1 MSSKQSRFL
10 ADAEKRAFDP
20 VHRQTLHYNISKYNA
35 AVVNGKKQYI
45 NLELAKQRAARQ
57 KEQCINN
64 LEHYLVDFE
73 SHFMANG
80 GKVIWASNAKEAV
93 TEILKILNARYVRN
107 VVKSKSMITEELELN
122 EALRGNG
129 INVLETDLGE
139 YIVQLDD
146 DKPYHIITPVMHKSK
161 KDIALIF
168 EKKFGLDPE
177 SSAED
182 ITAFVRGLLREK
194 FQQADA
200 GITGANFL
208 IADTGSVVLT
218 ENEGN
223 GVMSVSWPDIHIV
236 IAGIEKV
243 IPSINDL
250 DIYLPLLATMGTGQ
264 KITVYNSVI
273 SGPRRQGETDGPQE
287 MYVVLLDNGRTNLLA
302 RHEQRGALRCI
313 KCGACLNV
321 CPVYKNIGGHA
332 YGTVYSGPIGS
343 IITPHLKGMEYKH
356 LSFASTL
363 CGKCTEECPV
373 KIPIHKILLLNR
385 RDAVREG
392 YTEKTERMVMKGY
405 RRIMTN
411 RGLLNVFTPGMKNFG
426 MHYFFRK
433 SWGNRRALPRFTG
446 ASFNQGKRL
455 KAKVKKAKG

>member
-1 MSSKQSRFL
+1 MTDNTIATRFL
-10 ADAEKRAFDP
+10 ANAEKKAFDP
-20 VHRQTLHYNISKYNA
+20 VHRQTLRFNIGRYNA
-35 AVVNGKKQYI
+35 AVLRGKGQYSD
-45 NLELAKQRAARQ
+45 LELARKQAARQ

-64 LEHYLVDFE
+64 LDQYLIEFE
-73 SHFMANG
+73 SKFAARG
-80 GKVIWASNAKEAV
+80 GRVIWASDAEEAV
-93 TEILKILNARYVRN
+93 QEILKILNARGVRN

-122 EALRGNG
+122 DALQASG

-139 YIVQLDD
+139 YIVQLDN

-161 KDIALIF
+161 KDIAALF
-168 EKKFGLDPE
+168 HQKFGLDPE
-177 SSAED
+177 SSAEE

-194 FQQADA
+194 FMQADA

-208 IADTGSVVLT
+208 VADTGSVVLT

-223 GVMSVSWPDIHIV
+223 GVMSMSWPSVHIA

-243 IPSINDL
+243 IPSMKDL
-250 DIYLPLLATMGTGQ
+250 HIYLPLLATMGTGQ
-264 KITVYNSVI
+264 HITVYNSMV
-273 SGPRRQGETDGPQE
+273 SGPRRSFEADGPGE
-287 MYVVLLDNGRTNLLA
+287 MVVVLLDNGRTNLLA
-302 RHEQRGALRCI
+302 KHEQRSALRCI

-385 RDAVREG
+385 RDAVQAG
-392 YTEKTERMVMKGY
+392 FTTKQERMVMKGY
-405 RRIMTN
+405 QNVMSN
-411 RGLLNVFTPGMKNFG
+411 RKLLNLFSSGMKNIG
-426 MHYFFRK
+426 LRMFFK
-433 SWGNRRALPRFTG
+433 SSWGSRRALPKFTG
-446 ASFNQGKRL
+446 ASFNQGRRK
-455 KAKVKKAKG
+455 